1 MSSANQFESKKT
13 LPLFFSMVIPPML
26 SMFIQSLYNIVD
38 SMFVSA
44 LGENAIAAVS
54 IVFPLQNIT
63 LALSVGIGVGT
74 SSYVARC
81 LGAKQEEKASS
92 ACVISLALSILNY
105 IFIIIAAFF
114 ALRPFVESFTSSP
127 EVIEYSIQYGA
138 VVLFLCIGQQV
149 QIVIEKIFQSY
160 GKMMVPM
167 YQLILGCV
175 INIVLD
181 PIMIYGLFGCP
192 KMGVMG
198 AAIATVIGQWAA
210 CLFGIALLLSPNS
223 DIKLRFYRDSC
234 HPVEIAKEIYSVAV
248 PSILVIALP
257 SVLVSCLNGILS
269 HISQMSVSMF
279 GIYYKL
285 QSFVF
290 MPTSG
295 LVQGIRP
302 IVGYNY
308 AAKNLRKEKEII
320 KISLVTVAIIMAIGT
335 AVLWGAPQWVM
346 SLFHADSD
354 MLSMGIELFCIV
366 SIGFIPSTFSFITC
380 AEFEAIGKANVS
392 LVITLFRQL
401 IILLPCAYI
410 LSLSLGTTGVW
421 LAFPIAEVIMSVVCA
436 IMLKAEFKKRVQP
449 SL

>member
-1 MSSANQFESKKT
+1 
-13 LPLFFSMVIPPML
+13 
-26 SMFIQSLYNIVD
+26 
-38 SMFVSA
+38 
-44 LGENAIAAVS
+44 
-54 IVFPLQNIT
+54 
-63 LALSVGIGVGT
+63 
-74 SSYVARC
+74 
-81 LGAKQEEKASS
+81 
-92 ACVISLALSILNY
+92 
-105 IFIIIAAFF
+105 
-114 ALRPFVESFTSSP
+114 
-127 EVIEYSIQYGA
+127 
-138 VVLFLCIGQQV
+138 
-149 QIVIEKIFQSY
+149 
-160 GKMMVPM
+160 
-167 YQLILGCV
+167 
-175 INIVLD
+175 
-181 PIMIYGLFGCP
+181 
-192 KMGVMG
+192 
-198 AAIATVIGQWAA
+198 
-210 CLFGIALLLSPNS
+210 
-223 DIKLRFYRDSC
+223 LRFYRDSC

-269 HISQMSVSMF
+269 QISQMSVSMF

-449 SL
+449 SV